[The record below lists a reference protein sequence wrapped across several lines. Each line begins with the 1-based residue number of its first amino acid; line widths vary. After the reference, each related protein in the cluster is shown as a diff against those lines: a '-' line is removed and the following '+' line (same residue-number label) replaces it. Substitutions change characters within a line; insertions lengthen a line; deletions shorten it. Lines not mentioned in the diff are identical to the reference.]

1 MTTPSFYWVHQIHA
15 APKAAGGL
23 RPLGATAR
31 RWFTCIA
38 VAGALG
44 LSAVTQPAQAHG
56 GDAAS
61 ALSTLSALP
70 VAVSVVA
77 PSVVL
82 ATGSVLTL
90 VAIQAVAEGTV
101 WVLRRASDG
110 AQVLIHWGS
119 TAVGMASVAL
129 GTAVTVT
136 VVSAGWVLSA
146 AGEVLALVPNALGQ
160 ALLHHEEV
168 MR

>member
-1 MTTPSFYWVHQIHA
+1 MTLRFSSDCGRRVCSMAKGLLVSASA
-15 APKAAGGL
+15 ACAL
-23 RPLGATAR
+23 SLGAMT
-31 RWFTCIA
+31 
-38 VAGALG
+38 
-44 LSAVTQPAQAHG
+44 SPAQAHG
-56 GDAAS
+56 GDAGS
-61 ALSTLSALP
+61 ALSALSALP

-90 VAIQAVAEGTV
+90 VAVQVVADGTV

-110 AQVLIHWGS
+110 AQMLIRWGS
-119 TAVGMASVAL
+119 TAVDMASVAL

>member
-1 MTTPSFYWVHQIHA
+1 MILRLSSLSSDRGRRA
-15 APKAAGGL
+15 CSMARGL
-23 RPLGATAR
+23 
-31 RWFTCIA
+31 IA
-38 VAGALG
+38 SASVVCALS
-44 LSAVTQPAQAHG
+44 LAAVTSPAQSHG
-56 GDAAS
+56 GDAGS
-61 ALSTLSALP
+61 ALSALSALP

-90 VAIQAVAEGTV
+90 VAVQAVAEGTV

-110 AQVLIHWGS
+110 AQVLIRWSS
-119 TAVGMASVAL
+119 TAVGMASMAL

-136 VVSAGWVLSA
+136 VVSSGWVLSA

>member
-1 MTTPSFYWVHQIHA
+1 MTTLSSRSVQA
-15 APKAAGGL
+15 LNAEPKAAGVPT
-23 RPLGATAR
+23 RVRATAR
-31 RWFTCIA
+31 RWFTWLT
-38 VAGALG
+38 VASALS

-90 VAIQAVAEGTV
+90 VAVQAVAEGTV

>member
-1 MTTPSFYWVHQIHA
+1 V
-15 APKAAGGL
+15 
-23 RPLGATAR
+23 
-31 RWFTCIA
+31 
-38 VAGALG
+38 
-44 LSAVTQPAQAHG
+44 
-56 GDAAS
+56 
-61 ALSTLSALP
+61 
-70 VAVSVVA
+70 
-77 PSVVL
+77 
-82 ATGSVLTL
+82 
-90 VAIQAVAEGTV
+90 QAVAEGTV

>member
-1 MTTPSFYWVHQIHA
+1 MTTLSVRSVKARHA
-15 APKAAGGL
+15 EPKAVSAPT
-23 RPLGATAR
+23 RVRATAR
-31 RWFTCIA
+31 RWFTCLT
-38 VAGALG
+38 VASALS

-90 VAIQAVAEGTV
+90 VAVQAVAEGTV

-146 AGEVLALVPNALGQ
+146 ASEVLALVPNALGQ

>member
-1 MTTPSFYWVHQIHA
+1 MTTLSSRSVQA
-15 APKAAGGL
+15 LNAEPKAAAAPT
-23 RPLGATAR
+23 RVRATAR
-31 RWFTCIA
+31 RWFTWLT
-38 VAGALG
+38 VVSALS
-44 LSAVTQPAQAHG
+44 LSAMTQPAQAHG
-56 GDAAS
+56 SDAAS

-90 VAIQAVAEGTV
+90 VAVQAVAEGAV

>member
-1 MTTPSFYWVHQIHA
+1 MILRLSSLSSDRGRRA
-15 APKAAGGL
+15 CSMARGL
-23 RPLGATAR
+23 
-31 RWFTCIA
+31 IA
-38 VAGALG
+38 SASVFCALS
-44 LSAVTQPAQAHG
+44 LAAVTSPAQSHG
-56 GDAAS
+56 GDAGS
-61 ALSTLSALP
+61 ALSALSALP

-90 VAIQAVAEGTV
+90 VAVQAVAEGTV

-110 AQVLIHWGS
+110 AQVLIRWSS
-119 TAVGMASVAL
+119 TAVGMASMAL

-136 VVSAGWVLSA
+136 VVSSGWVLSA